1 VEKVNVD
8 KYGQVILSES
18 EAFQALYQGQTNSFD
33 SICLDNKEVVQ
44 QYNQSISKNADD
56 LPEIKLYQLLDI
68 AVEQFDRDNQAN
80 WFMPEEY
87 KNMDIEG
94 FLVDECP
101 KQNYDRLIDELVLFR
116 QHNMIDLLRYLKYLV
131 DTMRSKNILWGV
143 GRGSS
148 VASYCLYL
156 LGIHKVDSVK
166 YNLDI
171 KEFLK

>member
-1 VEKVNVD
+1 MNVD

-56 LPEIKLYQLLDI
+56 LPEIKLHQLLDI

-94 FLVDECP
+94 FLVDQCP

-166 YNLDI
+166 YSLDI

>member
-1 VEKVNVD
+1 MNVD

-56 LPEIKLYQLLDI
+56 LPEIKLHQLLDI

-94 FLVDECP
+94 FLVDQCP

>member
-56 LPEIKLYQLLDI
+56 LPEIKLHQLLDI

-94 FLVDECP
+94 FLVDQCP

>member
-56 LPEIKLYQLLDI
+56 LPEIKLHQLLDI

-94 FLVDECP
+94 FLVDQCP

-166 YNLDI
+166 YSLDI

>member
-1 VEKVNVD
+1 MNVD

-56 LPEIKLYQLLDI
+56 LPEIKLHQLLDI

-80 WFMPEEY
+80 WFMTEEY

-94 FLVDECP
+94 FLVDQCP

>member
-1 VEKVNVD
+1 VNVD

-56 LPEIKLYQLLDI
+56 LPEIKLHQLLDI

-94 FLVDECP
+94 FLVDQCP